1 MFHGLILKGMIYLLR
16 SGEWYRVGHSESR
29 YVVDA
34 DENPSLELLGQI
46 PGGAPD
52 VREWTSRMRKMSDDV
67 RGEWFLLKDGG
78 FVEGLVESFS
88 GSEEFASGGIALRY
102 DASRG
107 GAQERIVRLY
117 GQMSSWLEDHPAS
130 VSDSALWRSRLLG
143 FCEVLKLMGSS
154 VLSVYPGPSGSLDVR
169 WHDGRVWSPVADVE
183 MRVALQYF
191 CLDDLGVGA
200 TEWVRNERKFASA
213 LRDGAMMSSLPVSRS
228 VVGFENG
235 VYDFSNPSSPV
246 YRPFSERCPVVEV
259 LPYSYDVKASCP
271 LWLSFLNRALPKASV
286 DLLRRYLSL
295 ALVDRRSLPFKVEQS
310 LWLVGPG
317 GAGKSTIMNT
327 VRYVVGDSRVS
338 SVSLGALLSGNGEN
352 RARFAAAI
360 DGKAFNYCGEVQ
372 MEDMTRGSD
381 TFKSL
386 CSGEPQ
392 MMRRIG
398 GNVEMSYEVPYL
410 VFNMNRKP
418 RNRLIDGALRRRLLF
433 VTFSTAVR
441 ERDRD
446 PELETKLR
454 GEAAGIRNWLLGG
467 LKELFASGGVLNPT
481 ESSLSEA
488 DRWMEE
494 NGQSVELFMHR
505 SGYRPYGYTG
515 ENETGEWV
523 LVKVL
528 YDAYHKWCGKEG
540 CDIDVD
546 LSGMGRE
553 LTRSGYASRRTAKG
567 MVYQI
572 YRDKGK

>member
-1 MFHGLILKGMIYLLR
+1 MIYLLR
-16 SGEWYRVGHSESR
+16 SGEWYRAGHSESR
-29 YVVDA
+29 YVID
-34 DENPSLELLGQI
+34 DDDNPSLELIGQI
-46 PGGAPD
+46 PGGPSDA
-52 VREWTSRMRKMSDDV
+52 RSWTMRMRRVSDEE
-67 RGEWFLLKDGG
+67 RGEWCLLKDGD
-78 FVEGLVESFS
+78 FVDELVESFS
-88 GSEEFASGGIALRY
+88 GSEEFASGGIGLRY
-102 DASRG
+102 DPSKG

-117 GQMSSWLEDHPAS
+117 GQMSSWLEDHPAVLS
-130 VSDSALWRSRLLG
+130 ESAMWRSRLLG
-143 FCEVLKLMGSS
+143 FCEVLKMVGSS
-154 VLSVYPGPSGSLDVR
+154 VLAVHPGPSGIWEVR
-169 WHDGRVWSPVADVE
+169 WHDGRIWSVVADVE

-200 TEWVRNERKFASA
+200 TEWVRNERKFAAA
-213 LRDGAMMSSLPVSRS
+213 LRDGAALNPLPVSRS

-235 VYDFSNPSSPV
+235 VYDFSEPSSPV
-246 YRPFSERCPVVEV
+246 YRPFSDRCPVVEI
-259 LPYSYDVKASCP
+259 LPYEYDVKATCP
-271 LWLSFLNRALPKASV
+271 LWLSFLNRALPEASV

-327 VRYVVGDSRVS
+327 IRYVVGDSRVS

-418 RNRLIDGALRRRLLF
+418 RNRMIDGAIRRRLLF
-433 VTFSTAVR
+433 VTFATAVR
-441 ERDRD
+441 ECDRD
-446 PELETKLR
+446 PELESKLR

-467 LKELFASGGVLNPT
+467 LVDLYASGGVLSPT
-481 ESSLSEA
+481 ASSMSET

-494 NGQSVELFMHR
+494 NGQSVELYMRR

-515 ENETGEWV
+515 ENEKGEWV

-528 YDAYHKWCGKEG
+528 YDGYHKWCVKEG
-540 CDIDVD
+540 YEIDVD
-546 LSGMGRE
+546 LAGMGRE
-553 LTRSGYASRRTAKG
+553 LLRAGFVSRRTAKG
-567 MVYQI
+567 MTYMI
-572 YRDKGK
+572 YRDK

>member
-1 MFHGLILKGMIYLLR
+1 MIYLLR

-34 DENPSLELLGQI
+34 DDNPSLELVGQV
-46 PGGAPD
+46 PGGVSD
-52 VREWTSRMRKMSDDV
+52 IRGWVSSMRKMADDV
-67 RGEWFLLKDGG
+67 RGEWFLLKDSR
-78 FVEGLVESFS
+78 FVSELVESFS
-88 GSEEFASGGIALRY
+88 GSEEYASGGISLRY
-102 DASRG
+102 DTSRG

-117 GQMSSWLEDHPAS
+117 GQFSSWLESHPS
-130 VSDSALWRSRLLG
+130 SMSDSVMWRSRLLG

-154 VLSVYPGPSGSLDVR
+154 VLSVYPGPTGASCVR
-169 WHDGRVWSPVADVE
+169 WHDGKVWSVVSDVE
-183 MRVALQYF
+183 LRVSLQYF
-191 CLDDLGVGA
+191 CLDDLGVGSS
-200 TEWVRNERKFASA
+200 EWVRNEKKFVCA
-213 LRDGAMMSSLPVSRS
+213 LRDGATMNPLPVSRS
-228 VVGFENG
+228 VIGFANG
-235 VYDFSNPSSPV
+235 VYDFSDPSSPV
-246 YRPFSERCPVVEV
+246 PCPPEERSPVVDV
-259 LPYSYDVKASCP
+259 LPYEYDAGASCP
-271 LWLSFLNRALPKASV
+271 LWLSFLNRALPKSSV
-286 DLLRRYLSL
+286 DLLRRFLSL

-372 MEDMTRGSD
+372 MEDMTRGAD

-418 RNRLIDGALRRRLLF
+418 KNRSIDGAIRRRILF
-433 VTFSTAVR
+433 VVFPTAVR
-441 ERDRD
+441 ESERD
-446 PELETKLR
+446 PELESKLR
-454 GEAAGIRNWLLGG
+454 AEAAGIRNWLLGG
-467 LKELFASGGVLNPT
+467 LVELYASGGVISPT
-481 ESSLSEA
+481 DASRDET

-494 NGQSVELFMHR
+494 NGQSVSLFMRR

-515 ENETGEWV
+515 ENESGEWV

-528 YDAYHKWCGKEG
+528 YDGYHKWCVKEG
-540 CDIDVD
+540 CEIDVD
-546 LSGMGRE
+546 LAGMGRE
-553 LTRSGYASRRTAKG
+553 LMRAGYVSRRTTKG
-567 MVYQI
+567 MSYKI
-572 YRDKGK
+572 YRDKSK